1 MKNKFQADKGYYAEL
16 EGNFLKHLGY
26 EYSEYLCE
34 ELDCQRADVEN
45 IPVPEELQQWFYTF
59 HKQEKRRNRR
69 NKFILG
75 IRNNATKAAIIGLG
89 FIGLNKVLT
98 DNVDAYRV
106 TVQNAVLHMQEKFT
120 QIDIF
125 DKGYNDLGLPPNWV
139 GYYYPSYV
147 PDGYSIVSTSILNR
161 TATIEYVD
169 ADGNRL
175 SIHQVKQSFAHR
187 TDAEHGN
194 VKEYILDHG
203 EKGYFFVQDN
213 INCFTFALE
222 EYRITLYGTT
232 LGYKELIKISN
243 SMEMFRD

>member
-1 MKNKFQADKGYYAEL
+1 MKNRFQADKGYYAEL

-45 IPVPEELQQWFYTF
+45 IPVPETLQQWFYTF
-59 HKQEKRRNRR
+59 HKQEKRRKR
-69 NKFILG
+69 NDKLILG

-89 FIGLNKVLT
+89 FIGLNKILT

-125 DKGYNDLGLPPNWV
+125 DEGYNDSGLPSTWA
-139 GYYYPSYV
+139 GYYYPTYV
-147 PDGYSIVSTSILNR
+147 PEGYSVVSTSLMNR
-161 TATIEYVD
+161 IATIEYEH
-169 ADGNRL
+169 ADGSTLIIN
-175 SIHQVKQSFAHR
+175 QVQQSSAYR

-203 EKGYFFVQDN
+203 EKGYYLVQDN
-213 INCFTFALE
+213 INCFTFTLE
-222 EYRITLYGTT
+222 EYRISLYGST

-243 SMEMFRD
+243 SMEMYRN